1 MWTPTPKPHA
11 QHFFESKLHQF
22 RNAKQT
28 KITFYRMEL
37 PTQAPIEAFT
47 MSVDR
52 GYLGRAPGDNNP
64 NMYRSMDD
72 LTAQK
77 ATGLELVRLLRV
89 SNFFCAVEIQNE
101 CIKEVGVRFI
111 QKE

>member
-1 MWTPTPKPHA
+1 MDKIYYP
-11 QHFFESKLHQF
+11 E
-22 RNAKQT
+22 NAERT

-89 SNFFCAVEIQNE
+89 SNFWCAVEMQNE
-101 CIKEVGVRFI
+101 YIKEVG
-111 QKE
+111 